1 MSAGPVRVLDALRRA
16 GDRPCSGEALSH
28 EYGISRAQVWKDVET
43 LRARG
48 YRIEAA
54 AGDGYRLA
62 AAPDRLYPEEI
73 QHGLTTRWLARAIH
87 YFDET
92 DSTNRVALDLARDGA
107 PHGTAVIAES
117 QTAGRG
123 RLGRRFHSPPYLNLY
138 TSIVLR
144 PELDLRDAPAWI
156 LASAV
161 AVADT
166 VADAL
171 GDGDASFAQRGKPSG
186 AQRGEAERRSDG
198 PGERRP
204 AASFAQRAE
213 GERRPADL
221 VEIKWPNDVLID
233 GRKTCGILMELAAEA
248 TRVAFLVLGIG
259 VNLNVDPA
267 SFPDEFRA
275 HATSLAAWRSGPVDR
290 AAFARALYTRLEG
303 VLDACAA
310 TGFRGI
316 LPRFEARFRMRG
328 RRVRV
333 RELDGQ
339 PQEGRVHGIDDDGA
353 LQLEVASGAVVRFL
367 AGDVTLAEEPA

>member
-16 GDRPCSGEALSH
+16 GDRPCSGEALSQ

-48 YRIEAA
+48 YRIEAEP
-54 AGDGYRLA
+54 GGGYRLRG
-62 AAPDRLYPEEI
+62 APDRLYPEEI
-73 QHGLTTRWLARAIH
+73 LHGLDTRWLGRALH

-92 DSTNRVALDLARDGA
+92 DSTNRVAQDLAREGA
-107 PHGTAVIAES
+107 AHGTAVVAEG

-123 RLGRRFHSPPYLNLY
+123 RLGRRFHSPPYQNLY

-144 PELDLRDAPAWI
+144 PELSLPDAPAWT

-166 VADAL
+166 VAEML
-171 GDGDASFAQRGKPSG
+171 TASC
-186 AQRGEAERRSDG
+186 
-198 PGERRP
+198 
-204 AASFAQRAE
+204 AQRAE
-213 GERRPADL
+213 GERRPSGWDDA

-233 GRKTCGILMELAAEA
+233 GRKVSGILLELAAEA

-267 SFPDEFRA
+267 TFPEEFRA
-275 HATSLAAWRSGPVDR
+275 GATSLAAQRGAPIDR
-290 AAFARALYTRLEG
+290 AAFARALYARLER

-333 RELDGQ
+333 REVGGGE
-339 PQEGRVHGIDDDGA
+339 QEGWVHGIDDDGA
-353 LQLEVASGAVVRFL
+353 LRLALAGGAQMRFL
-367 AGDVTLAEEPA
+367 AGDVSLAKEPA

>member
-1 MSAGPVRVLDALRRA
+1 VSAGPVRVLGALRRA

-48 YRIEAA
+48 YRIEAEP
-54 AGDGYRLA
+54 GGGYRLRG
-62 AAPDRLYPEEI
+62 APDRLYPEEI
-73 QHGLTTRWLARAIH
+73 QHGLDTRWLAHVIH

-92 DSTNRVALDLARDGA
+92 DSTNRVAETLAREGA
-107 PHGTAVIAES
+107 SHGTAVVAES

-123 RLGRRFHSPPYLNLY
+123 RLGRRFHSPPYVNLY

-144 PELDLRDAPAWI
+144 PELSLPDAPAWT

-166 VADAL
+166 VAETL
-171 GDGDASFAQRGKPSG
+171 GDD
-186 AQRGEAERRSDG
+186 EI
-198 PGERRP
+198 
-204 AASFAQRAE
+204 
-213 GERRPADL
+213 
-221 VEIKWPNDVLID
+221 VEIKWPNDVLVD
-233 GRKTCGILMELAAEA
+233 GRKVSGILLELAAEA

-267 SFPDEFRA
+267 TFPDEFRA
-275 HATSLAAWRSGPVDR
+275 SATSLSARLGRPIDR
-290 AAFARALYTRLEG
+290 AAFARALYARLER
-303 VLDACAA
+303 VLDACAQR
-310 TGFRGI
+310 GFRGI

-333 RELDGQ
+333 RELDGSEL
-339 PQEGRVHGIDDDGA
+339 EGRVHGIDDDGA
-353 LQLEVASGAVVRFL
+353 LRLTVESGAQVRLL
-367 AGDVTLAEEPA
+367 AGDVSLAKENA